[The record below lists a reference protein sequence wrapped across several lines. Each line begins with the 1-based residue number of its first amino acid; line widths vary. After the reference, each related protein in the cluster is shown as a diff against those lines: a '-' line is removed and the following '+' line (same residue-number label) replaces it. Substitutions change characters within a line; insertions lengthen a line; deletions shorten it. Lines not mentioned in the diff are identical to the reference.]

1 MHLSSN
7 LPAVTLS
14 GSCRRHMEKAVSAGV
29 PPANEQIEITLSLRR
44 RKPAPDPTAL
54 DRCLTHEELEQ
65 EFGADPGDIAALED
79 FASRHHFAVTNV
91 NTAARTMTIT
101 GQFSVLA
108 DLFGASVEMRRYNN
122 KVYRSRHGGLMV
134 PAELSEIVIGVFGFD
149 TRPAA
154 RAKRKFVP
162 HTGQPGAFSPRQLAG
177 IYHFPATT
185 GTGQTIAIIELG
197 GGFRYSDLHNYWKS
211 LGFAGDVR
219 TTPLSVNGA
228 ANKPEGTPDGADG
241 EVVLDIEVAGGIAP
255 GAKLAVY
262 FAPNTDQGFLNAINT
277 AIHDKVQKPSVISIS
292 WGSEEPAWTQQSL
305 DAFNQ
310 AFHNAALLG
319 ITVCAAAGDDG
330 SSDGAQDGSAN
341 VDFPASSPWVL
352 ACGGTSLIAP
362 NGTIESETVWNDGSD
377 GGATGGGVSSY
388 FALPSYQAQANV
400 PLGVGST
407 FRGRGVPDI
416 AGVADP
422 ETGYLTLVDGT
433 WGVIGGTSAVA
444 PLWAGLIAL
453 LNQNLGKRVGF
464 LHPSLYGTVA
474 QHKAVNDITSGTNG
488 AYNAGPGWDACTGLG
503 TPNGAAILNA
513 LKPAPAKSSVTKSR
527 VRQPQTK
534 GRTRRK

>member
-1 MHLSSN
+1 MPSSSN
-7 LPAVTLS
+7 LPAASLP
-14 GSCRRHMEKAVSAGV
+14 GSCRRHMRKTVSAGV
-29 PPANEQIEITLSLRR
+29 PPANEQIEITLGLRR
-44 RKPAPDPTAL
+44 RKAAPDPITL

-65 EFGADPGDIAALED
+65 EFGADPGDIALVEN
-79 FASRHHFAVTNV
+79 FASRHHFAVTSLN
-91 NTAARTMTIT
+91 AAAGTVTIT

-108 DLFGASVEMRRYNN
+108 DLFGASVEMRRGDNN
-122 KVYRSRHGGLMV
+122 KQYRSRHGGLMV
-134 PAELSEIVIGVFGFD
+134 PSELAGVVTGVFGFD

-177 IYHFPATT
+177 VYHFPATT
-185 GTGQTIAIIELG
+185 GAGQTIGIVELG

-292 WGSEEPAWTQQSL
+292 WGSEEPSWTQQSL

-330 SSDGAQDGSAN
+330 SSDGAADGSAN

-362 NGTIESETVWNDGSD
+362 NGTIESETVWNDGD
-377 GGATGGGVSSY
+377 GGGATGGGVSGY
-388 FALPSYQAQANV
+388 FALPSYQGQANIPV
-400 PLGVGST
+400 AAGSS

-444 PLWAGLIAL
+444 PFWAGLIAL
-453 LNQNLGKRVGF
+453 LNQNLGKRLGF

-474 QHKAVNDITSGTNG
+474 QHKALNDITSGTNG

-503 TPNGAAILNA
+503 TPNGVAILNA
-513 LKPAPAKSSVTKSR
+513 LKPAPANGEAKKGR
-527 VRQPQTK
+527 AKRRQTK
-534 GRTRRK
+534 RT